1 MMTIREVN
9 LIKKKLLSMG
19 FTQDADGSRSFTK
32 WHKLVPITVKFQK
45 AYDTY
50 YDAYVRYGITP
61 EQIVIETT
69 FLVEPSKILKRSE
82 DLATILNFLDG

>member
-1 MMTIREVN
+1 MMTVSKVN
-9 LIKKKLLSMG
+9 LIKKELLSMG
-19 FTQDADGSRSFTK
+19 FTQDENGSRSFTK

-45 AYDTY
+45 AYDVY

-61 EQIVIETT
+61 EQIVLETT
-69 FLVEPSKILKRSE
+69 FHVEPSKILKRSE

>member
-1 MMTIREVN
+1 MMTVSKVN
-9 LIKKKLLSMG
+9 LIKKELLSMG
-19 FTQDADGSRSFTK
+19 FTQDENGSRSFTK

-69 FLVEPSKILKRSE
+69 FFVEPSKILKRSE
-82 DLATILNFLDG
+82 DLATILNFLDR

>member
-1 MMTIREVN
+1 MMTIREVY

-61 EQIVIETT
+61 EQIIIETT

-82 DLATILNFLDG
+82 DLAKILNFLDG

>member
-1 MMTIREVN
+1 MTVSKVN
-9 LIKKKLLSMG
+9 LIKKELLSMG
-19 FTQDADGSRSFTK
+19 FTQDENGSRSFTK

-45 AYDTY
+45 AYDVY

-61 EQIVIETT
+61 EQIVLETT
-69 FLVEPSKILKRSE
+69 FHVEPSKILKRSE

>member
-19 FTQDADGSRSFTK
+19 FTQDQDGSRSFTK

-45 AYDTY
+45 AYDMY

-61 EQIVIETT
+61 EQIVLETT
-69 FLVEPSKILKRSE
+69 FHVEPSKILKRSE
-82 DLATILNFLDG
+82 DLATILNFLDR